1 MKISRQIKR
10 YRQEN
15 SMSQD
20 DLAQR
25 VYVTRQTISNWENE
39 KNYPDI
45 HSILLLCEVFDISL
59 DILVKGDIEEM
70 KKQINSEDVKK
81 FNFESNI
88 FAILFFAVLI
98 AAAPLVILLKTIGIV
113 LWVILYGITMV
124 FAIRIEKQKKKLD
137 IQTYKEIVAFSN
149 GERLDEISKNQEIG
163 KRPYQKILL
172 AVLSAVTAAAVF
184 VLWAWIFRL

>member
-1 MKISRQIKR
+1 MEISRQIKK

-45 HSILLLCEVFDISL
+45 HSLLLLCEVFDISL

-70 KKQINSEDVKK
+70 KKHINSEDVKK

-88 FAILFFAVLI
+88 FAILFFAVII
-98 AAAPLVILLKTIGIV
+98 AAAPLVIFLKTIGIV
-113 LWVILYGITMV
+113 LWIILYGITMF
-124 FAIRIEKQKKKLD
+124 FAVRIEKQKKKFN
-137 IQTYKEIVAFSN
+137 IQTYREIVAFSN
-149 GERLDEISKNQEIG
+149 GERLDEISKNREIG

-172 AVLSAVTAAAVF
+172 VILSAIIMVAVCA
-184 VLWAWIFRL
+184 LWAWILR